1 MILRCGLLILFL
13 SFVTTSENAYKNGR
27 LKRSDPEFSIY
38 SLWPTVHSGARLM
51 NIRKRETQGQ
61 VGENEG
67 GGTNIKLSHPSPELT
82 PLSENTNGKQIGNI
96 SNSTNKILQEDSS
109 KANAN
114 QTTNELHKEIIPP
127 AVPPISVNG
136 VEAKNNETTVK
147 ASPSPLDINNPG
159 VLKRG
164 LIVFGGFALMAVAY
178 FIFYRWN
185 HKKTD
190 ANNLHGNSETNQ
202 FRYGVL
208 QSDDRRDN
216 MELSRIPLT
225 MESDD
230 DDDEDLEIFDLGQK
244 KKSLS
249 YVNLQSHE
257 DEAVNN
263 SIDIDKDRDLLL
275 DIEDASSDTLINWS
289 NNGNK
294 SIL

>member
-13 SFVTTSENAYKNGR
+13 SFVTTSENVYKNGR
-27 LKRSDPEFSIY
+27 LKSDPEFSTY
-38 SLWPTVHSGARLM
+38 SSWPSLHSGARLM

-67 GGTNIKLSHPSPELT
+67 GGTNIKFSNPSPELK
-82 PLSENTNGKQIGNI
+82 PLSQNTDGKQIGNI
-96 SNSTNKILQEDSS
+96 NNSTTKILQEDHA
-109 KANAN
+109 KANIN
-114 QTTNELHKEIIPP
+114 QTINELHKEI
-127 AVPPISVNG
+127 VPPTKPTVSVHG

-147 ASPSPLDINNPG
+147 AGSIPLDINNPG

-185 HKKTD
+185 HKKID
-190 ANNLHGNSETNQ
+190 VNNSHGTSETNQ

-249 YVNLQSHE
+249 YVNLQSNE
-257 DEAVNN
+257 DEAVSN
-263 SIDIDKDRDLLL
+263 SIDIDKDKDLLL

-289 NNGNK
+289 NNV
-294 SIL
+294 SCWDYW